1 MLEAFKKDGFELVRQ
16 ACQDAKYLERVTGLD
31 KLEEETEKMLAEGV
45 DWEEEGEGSDGD
57 DF

>member
-1 MLEAFKKDGFELVRQ
+1 MLQAFRNDGFELVRR
-16 ACQDAKYLERVTGLD
+16 ACEDAKFLEKITGLD

-45 DWEEEGEGSDGD
+45 DWVEEGEGSDGD

>member
-16 ACQDAKYLERVTGLD
+16 ACEDAKHLERVTGLD

-45 DWEEEGEGSDGD
+45 DWEEGD
-57 DF
+57 EDEDNF